1 MPSPL
6 SVEQV
11 VEMEPQE
18 EAELAHHEEEASV
31 PETVNKTSTTPREEE
46 EDNRLQEPES
56 PGLPEAH
63 QEVPLQV
70 GNNRVLEA
78 VHKLQAEL
86 QALITTANHQQ
97 LTLEEAQV
105 KLQR

>member
-18 EAELAHHEEEASV
+18 EEEIAHHEEEASV
-31 PETVNKTSTTPREEE
+31 PETVNKTGTPPREEE
-46 EDNRLQEPES
+46 EDNWLEEPGS

-63 QEVPLQV
+63 QEMPMQI
-70 GNNRVLEA
+70 GSNRVLEA
-78 VHKLQAEL
+78 AHKLQTEL
-86 QALITTANHQQ
+86 QALITAASQQQ
-97 LTLEEAQV
+97 LTLEEAQL